1 MTDIIDEDRKQ
12 LIQKEELLYEENN
25 QESKSQQ
32 LLKDKGYVYRHNYI
46 FLCLLFIGLVI
57 LIIYTVIKWRSIS
70 GVTTNILKSN
80 NPINN
85 KFK

>member
-70 GVTTNILKSN
+70 GVTTNIFKSN